1 MNLHEQ
7 LIRDEGLRLK
17 PYRDTVGKLTIGVG
31 RNLDDEGITQAEAE
45 ILEDNDIDT
54 HTSSLLTALPWV
66 MSLDAVRKAV
76 LINICF
82 NIGIHG
88 LLEFKKTLTLIQ
100 ESKFGDAAEELID
113 SKWADQVGS
122 RATRLAMQLE
132 SGKWV

>member
-45 ILEDNDIDT
+45 IMEDNDIDT
-54 HTSSLLTALPWV
+54 HTSSLRTALPWV
-66 MSLDAVRKAV
+66 MSLDEVRKAV

-100 ESKFGDAAEELID
+100 ESKFGDAAEELIN